1 MDDQQPLPPLA
12 ALRAFHAAARTERFA
27 QAAAELH
34 VSQSAVSHHV
44 RRLEDYLGVR
54 LFERLPA
61 SVRLTDAGTRYFAEI
76 HPALERIRQATGSLR
91 HQGRRRRVTLTTLP
105 SAANI
110 WLIPNLGTLE
120 AWHPDIDLQLLA
132 NTRLVDL
139 DREQVDLALRFGSGG
154 WSGVESRWLFAEQLI
169 PVCAPGYLPHEA
181 GPDDA
186 AALRRARLI
195 VNDTDPDEWTAWTA
209 ARGMA
214 APELESALRFAEGDQ
229 VLRAA
234 DNGLGLA
241 MGRRPVVD
249 PYLRAGSLVAP
260 FGATERD
267 DQACYLCY
275 SPRREMP
282 PHVAAVA
289 EWLERLVTEIVPTDE
304 LLAEAYSVADSS
316 AAHPDPRV

>member
-1 MDDQQPLPPLA
+1 MEQQQPLPPLA

-61 SVRLTDAGTRYFAEI
+61 SVRLTDAGARYFAEI
-76 HPALERIRQATGSLR
+76 HPALERIRQATGALR
-91 HQGRRRRVTLTTLP
+91 HHGRRRRVTLTTLP

-110 WLIPNLGTLE
+110 WLIPNLGSLE
-120 AWHPDIDLQLLA
+120 ACCPDIDLQLLA
-132 NTRLVDL
+132 NPRIVDL
-139 DREQVDLALRFGSGG
+139 DREQVDLALRFGWGR
-154 WSGVESRWLFAEQLI
+154 WTGVASRWLFAEQLI
-169 PVCAPGYLPHEA
+169 PVCPPGYLP
-181 GPDDA
+181 DA
-186 AALRRARLI
+186 AAADAAAALQGARLI
-195 VNDTDPDEWTAWTA
+195 VNETDPGEWTAWSA
-209 ARGMA
+209 ARGLD
-214 APELESALRFAEGDQ
+214 PPDLDSALHFAEGDQ

-234 DNGLGLA
+234 ENGLGLA

-249 PYLRAGSLVAP
+249 AYLRAGSLVAP

-267 DQACYLCY
+267 DQACYLCW
-275 SPRREMP
+275 SERREMP

-289 EWLERLVTEIVPTDE
+289 AWLERLVTEIVPTAE
-304 LLAEAYSVADSS
+304 LLEQTGRG
-316 AAHPDPRV
+316 PRPGG